1 MKEIELTS
9 RQQQIIEI
17 VQSQT
22 PITGDQ
28 IAEQL
33 HLSKPTIRGDLSLLV
48 MTQFLSAKPKVGY
61 FPGERLT
68 VREPLRTALHDL
80 KVKDVQSVPVV
91 VYEHATIHE
100 AVITLFLE
108 DVGTLLVINNEGR
121 LAGILSRKDLLKM
134 TLGNQ
139 DISEVPISM
148 MMTRVAQLV
157 AVTPDDRVIEA
168 AQKMIHHE
176 VDSLPVI
183 RSWNTEEGY
192 EVVGRISKTTITKL
206 VVHIAVE

>member
-1 MKEIELTS
+1 MNKIELTA

-17 VQSQT
+17 VQKKT
-22 PITGDQ
+22 PIIGDQ

-33 HLSKPTIRGDLSLLV
+33 GLPKPTIRSDLSLLV
-48 MTQFLSAKPKVGY
+48 MTQYLSAKPKVGY

-68 VREPLRTALHDL
+68 VKEPLRSTLVDM

-91 VYEHATIHE
+91 IYENATIHE
-100 AVITLFLE
+100 AVVALFLE
-108 DVGTLLVINNEGR
+108 DVGTLFVINKEGR
-121 LAGILSRKDLLKM
+121 LSGILSRKDLLKM

-139 DISEVPISM
+139 DLSEVPVCM
-148 MMTRVAQLV
+148 LMTRAVQLI
-157 AVTPDDRVIEA
+157 AVTPDDHVIDA
-168 AQKMIHHE
+168 AQKMINYE

-183 RSWNTEEGY
+183 RTWNQDEGY

-206 VVHIAVE
+206 VVQIVVE